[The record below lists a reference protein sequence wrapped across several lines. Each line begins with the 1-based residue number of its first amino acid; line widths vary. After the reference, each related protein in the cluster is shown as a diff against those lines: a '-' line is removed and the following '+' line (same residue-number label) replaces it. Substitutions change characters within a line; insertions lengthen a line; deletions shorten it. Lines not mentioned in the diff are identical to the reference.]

1 MQKINY
7 GLIVSDF
14 DGTLVNSDGTIGEY
28 SKNAIAKYR
37 EAGGKFAISTG
48 RLPNAIIDRAKE
60 LGLKGAVSCCQGSA
74 IVDIETREVL
84 FSGRIPNSV
93 AVKACRKMEEMGL
106 HIHVY
111 DLWDFYCNKDDEPL
125 KYYEFHTGT
134 KANLVLDEPLWK
146 FVERAGFDVFKIL
159 IMVDA
164 SDAERVMEELK
175 REKYEGCVM
184 TKSGDV
190 LVELINANNSKGTA
204 VKFLS
209 KYYGVPLEKTL
220 GVGDQLNDVDMVK
233 TAGLGVAVK
242 NADERLK
249 AVADYVCEYTNEEGA
264 VGKLI
269 EKFGFAK

>member
-220 GVGDQLNDVDMVK
+220 GVGDQLNDVYMVK

>member
-14 DGTLVNSDGTIGEY
+14 DGTLVNDDSTIGEF
-28 SKNAIAKYR
+28 SKQKIAEYR

-48 RLPNAIIDRAKE
+48 RLPNGIIHRARE

-84 FSGRIPNSV
+84 FEGRIPNAV

-106 HIHVY
+106 HIHAY
-111 DLWDFYCNKDDEPL
+111 DLWDFYCNKDDDAL
-125 KYYEFHTGT
+125 KYYEFHTKT
-134 KANLVLDEPLWK
+134 KAKLVLDEPLWM
-146 FVERAGFDVFKIL
+146 FLERKGFDVFKFL

-175 REKYEGCVM
+175 KETYEGCTV

-209 KYYGVPLEKTL
+209 EYYGVPIEKTL